1 MLKSGHRPALD
12 GLRGIAIA
20 AVLLY
25 HAGGIAPGGYLGVD
39 LFFVLSGFL
48 ITTLLVG
55 EYSDRGAVSF
65 GGFYRRR
72 ARRLLPALA
81 CVLAA
86 FVAVTLAVDGAL
98 ARQDLVGL
106 AAGIGY
112 LSNLLV
118 MGEPATRAMP
128 DALRHL
134 WSLAAEEQFYLLWPP
149 ILVLLLRG
157 RTRLALAVVT
167 AGVALMSLRGAELW
181 AEGASLQRLQFGID
195 SRSVAILVGC
205 ALALVLAGHE
215 SSPRARWAAPFVVTC
230 VLGFFALDFGRELF
244 LGPLLV
250 FSLLCAALLVLAL
263 DDRSPLAL
271 ALSAGALVFLGR
283 ISYALYLWHVPVFVA
298 LGVTR
303 QEFVPEAVLAIA
315 LSVGLAV
322 ASYYLVERRFLR
334 PAVGRSLKERLRTGW
349 LVSARSVR
357 RRGRQLSRSLLRPTF
372 RGPTPSGDM
381 GSVTIPT
388 LEKRPLEGFASDGL
402 EVEV

>member
-48 ITTLLVG
+48 ITTLLVN
-55 EYSDRGAVSF
+55 EFSDRGAVSF

-86 FVAVTLAVDGAL
+86 FVAITFAVQGAL
-98 ARQDLVGL
+98 DRQDIVGL

-118 MGEPATRAMP
+118 MGEPATRPMP

-134 WSLAAEEQFYLLWPP
+134 WSLAAEEQFYLVWPP

-157 RTRLALAVVT
+157 RTRLGLAVVI

-205 ALALVLAGHE
+205 ALALVLARHE
-215 SSPRARWAAPFVVTC
+215 SAPRTRWAAPLVVTC

-263 DDRSPLAL
+263 DDDSPLAL

-303 QEFVPEAVLAIA
+303 QEFVPEAIPAIA
-315 LSVGLAV
+315 LSVGLAI

-334 PAVGRSLKERLRTGW
+334 RAQSRDVSSQLGTGRAEKVLARVRSLTLPLRKPT
-349 LVSARSVR
+349 SAQS
-357 RRGRQLSRSLLRPTF
+357 
-372 RGPTPSGDM
+372 
-381 GSVTIPT
+381 
-388 LEKRPLEGFASDGL
+388 
-402 EVEV
+402 